1 MILHCIF
8 CYWDLSSVV
17 PEGYYVYIEASSR
30 RQNESAQIKSPRV
43 SPSTGSNTRCL
54 TFWYSM
60 FGPNIGALNLYTQTQ
75 AILGNP
81 VWKRRGN
88 QGNQWRQAQVTVSL
102 AVPFNV
108 SISSSW
114 VLFFFMPDFFFF
126 WKFSNCIDLCH
137 VLTRVLIVVFFFQF
151 VFEGKV
157 GNSYRGD
164 IALDDVKLTN
174 GPCSGKF
181 ECGPRLR
188 LFCMYWYM
196 YILLQVS

>member
-1 MILHCIF
+1 MVACFKHQMIMYTILLKYLRYDFALHL
-8 CYWDLSSVV
+8 LSLRFKFHCF

-30 RQNESAQIKSPRV
+30 RQNESAQIKSPQV

-60 FGPNIGALNLYTQTQ
+60 FGANIGALNLYTQTQ

-102 AVPFNV
+102 VVPFNV

-114 VLFFFMPDFFFF
+114 FLAHL
-126 WKFSNCIDLCH
+126 S
-137 VLTRVLIVVFFFQF
+137 
-151 VFEGKV
+151 
-157 GNSYRGD
+157 
-164 IALDDVKLTN
+164 
-174 GPCSGKF
+174 
-181 ECGPRLR
+181 
-188 LFCMYWYM
+188 
-196 YILLQVS
+196 